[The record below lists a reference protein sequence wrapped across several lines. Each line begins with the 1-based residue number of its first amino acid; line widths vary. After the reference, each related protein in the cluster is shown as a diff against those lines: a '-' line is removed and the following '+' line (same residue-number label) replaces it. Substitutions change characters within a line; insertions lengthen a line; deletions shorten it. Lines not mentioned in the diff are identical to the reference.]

1 MTDLSIFRTW
11 LKRRRTERGL
21 TQEEL
26 GERVGYAG
34 QTIRKIEGGHRRPSL
49 QLALKLA
56 QVLQLAPEEQA
67 AWMSAARAVAEPDEA
82 APPPQ
87 SLRPPTPS
95 PGLPAYLTPFVG
107 RGQEQADLAVL
118 LGRPDCRLVTVLG
131 PGGVGKTRL
140 AIETARIVPG
150 FADGVAF
157 VSLAPVVAPA
167 LIVPAIGDALGIAF
181 SGAGDL
187 LAQLITQL
195 RDRRV
200 LLILDNLEHLLDPSG
215 VTLGLLEQLLAQAPN
230 ASVLATSRERLR
242 LAGEWVLELEGL
254 TASPPR
260 AHKQLDA
267 APAVALFAEHAVR
280 VDRAFRLAPENQGTI
295 TTICRLVGGLPLGI
309 ELAAAWL
316 RLLSLDEIAHELTR
330 GLDTAHLSP
339 RTLPARH
346 HSLRAVVDHSWQ
358 LLSPKERTALRQL
371 SVFQGGFS
379 REAADKVLSF
389 ELRAMSSEQH
399 NIELKTQNSELLTIL
414 AALIDKSLLRRGG
427 SGRYDLHE
435 VIRQYADGQLRE
447 QADELAA
454 ACGRH
459 AVFYLRLVAERE
471 QRLKGAEQALAVAEL
486 NAEIDNIRAA
496 WKWAATH
503 GPLDELERAA
513 EVLQWFHEFRGWF
526 QEGAAL
532 FAQAVEQLRAR
543 GATIDTAAGRRALG
557 RMLGHFGYL
566 ANRAGASAEA
576 LAALAE
582 SYTLLA
588 GGDDLIG
595 LGRTVHNQAS
605 AARWS
610 GDYGEARRLLDRSLD
625 LTTVTGDRHIRA
637 MTLTNASNLAHSV
650 GEYQEAER
658 LFRAALSDW
667 RELGN
672 PRGAIWCITSC
683 SVTLLALG
691 QYQEAQQLLRESLA
705 LCHATNDRYGMATT
719 LRSLGLAA
727 FQQGDVETA
736 IYFFREALP
745 LLRSTGN
752 WEYLHVLN
760 DLGAALWQGGARGES
775 RRTYGEALA
784 TALQVQA
791 HHEAL
796 RAMIGIATHVSHDG
810 DHAAALRLATR
821 VLADPISS
829 DEVRRG
835 ATELQRAARAQ
846 LSVDEAARIEDQ
858 AAALPLAAVLAE
870 LTRPAV
876 NP

>member
-1 MTDLSIFRTW
+1 MSDPSTFRIW

-21 TQEEL
+21 TQEDL
-26 GERVGYAG
+26 GELVGYAA
-34 QTIRKIEGGHRRPSL
+34 QTIRKIEGGQRRPSL

-56 QVLQLAPEEQA
+56 QALELSPEEQA
-67 AWMSAARAVAEPDEA
+67 AWMNAARAVAEPDKA
-82 APPPQ
+82 VPVSQP
-87 SLRPPTPS
+87 LRPPTPS
-95 PGLPAYLTPFVG
+95 PGLPTYLTPFVG
-107 RGQEQADLAVL
+107 RAQEQAELATL

-140 AIETARIVPG
+140 AIETARAVPG
-150 FADGVAF
+150 FADGIAF
-157 VSLAPVVAPA
+157 VSLAPVAAPV
-167 LIVPAIGDALGIAF
+167 LIVPAIGDALGFAF
-181 SGAGDL
+181 SGTSDL
-187 LAQLITQL
+187 LVQLISHL

-200 LLILDNLEHLLDPSG
+200 LLILDNLEHLLEPSG
-215 VTLGLLEQLLAQAPN
+215 VTLGLLEYLLAQAPN
-230 ASVLATSRERLR
+230 VFVLATSRERLR

-254 TASPPR
+254 TATQPH
-260 AHKQLDA
+260 AHRQADA
-267 APAVALFAEHAVR
+267 APAVTLFVQHAER
-280 VDRAFRLAPENQGTI
+280 VDRAFRLTPENEVTI

-316 RLLSLDEIAHELTR
+316 RLLALDEIAQELMR

-346 HSLRAVVDHSWQ
+346 HSLRTVVDHSWQ
-358 LLSPKERTALRQL
+358 LLSPNERTALRQL
-371 SVFQGGFS
+371 SVFQGGFT
-379 REAADKVLSF
+379 RDAAAQVAEAHLPVLAS
-389 ELRAMSSEQH
+389 
-399 NIELKTQNSELLTIL
+399 L
-414 AALIDKSLLRRGG
+414 ADKSLLRRGG

-435 VIRQYADGQLRE
+435 VIRQYADGQLSE
-447 QADELAA
+447 QADEFAA
-454 ACGRH
+454 TCGRH
-459 AVFYLRLVAERE
+459 AAFYLRLVAERE
-471 QRLKGAEQALAVAEL
+471 QRLKGAEQVAAMAEL

-503 GPLDELERAA
+503 GQLDELERAA
-513 EVLQWFHEFRGWF
+513 EVLQWLHEFRGWF
-526 QEGAAL
+526 QEGTAL
-532 FAQAVEQLRAR
+532 FAGTVEQLRA
-543 GATIDTAAGRRALG
+543 GGIAVDTAVRRRTLG
-557 RMLGHFGYL
+557 RMLGHYGYM
-566 ANRAGASAEA
+566 ATRSGASAEA

-582 SYTLLA
+582 SYALLA
-588 GGDDLIG
+588 DGDDLIG

-610 GDYGEARRLLDRSLD
+610 GNYGEARRLLDRSLD
-625 LTTVTGDRHIRA
+625 LSTVTGDRHIRA

-691 QYQEAQQLLRESLA
+691 KYQEAQQLLRESLA
-705 LCHATNDRYGMATT
+705 FSHTTSDTYGTATT

-727 FQQGDVETA
+727 FQQGDVEA
-736 IYFFREALP
+736 SIYFFREALP

-760 DLGAALWQGGARGES
+760 DLGAALWQTGARGDS
-775 RRTYGEALA
+775 RRSYGEALA

-796 RAMIGIATHVSHDG
+796 RAMIGIATHISHDG
-810 DHAAALRLATR
+810 DHVAALRLATR
-821 VLADPISS
+821 VLADPVSS
-829 DEVRRG
+829 DEVRRN
-835 ATELQRAARAQ
+835 AAELRRAARAH
-846 LSVDEAARIEDQ
+846 LSVDEATRIEQQ
-858 AAALPLAAVLAE
+858 ASTLPLTAVLAE
-870 LTRPAV
+870 LALPGIHR
-876 NP
+876 